1 MEHVM
6 DLEFRGQWASP
17 TVCNWIERDEKNKLL
32 VVEIPTGRE
41 RPSALR
47 VPDCV
52 IETKGLNLDL
62 VTVIV
67 VNPTLKDIVVHPGQK
82 VALIKKAEVVSPEQ
96 EANPLP
102 IDPSTFFGGNSPVPK
117 SCKARLWDKLGA
129 QACVFSL
136 NDWDVGEAKGVKYH
150 IRLSNPR
157 PFRERS
163 RHIPLAEMA
172 EIRRHLQELMDHR
185 IIIESKS
192 PYASR
197 IVIVWKKN
205 GQLRMRIDYRTL
217 NTWPIIDQYTVPQLQ
232 EALDCFS

>member
-6 DLEFRGQWASP
+6 DLEFR
-17 TVCNWIERDEKNKLL
+17 VR
-32 VVEIPTGRE
+32 GRE
-41 RPSALR
+41 KPQEGRHHRRS
-47 VPDCV
+47 
-52 IETKGLNLDL
+52 EGLMRDFAMMSTEVLIIQFFVMN
-62 VTVIV
+62 V
-67 VNPTLKDIVVHPGQK
+67 VMC
-82 VALIKKAEVVSPEQ
+82 A
-96 EANPLP
+96 
-102 IDPSTFFGGNSPVPK
+102 
-117 SCKARLWDKLGA
+117 W
-129 QACVFSL
+129 
-136 NDWDVGEAKGVKYH
+136 EAKGVKYH